1 VILSFRI
8 KLARHTRTPVQAP
21 GGIKKSFTLFDALA
35 PFGAGTTA
43 ICNQTLI
50 AAFGLG
56 KF

>member
-1 VILSFRI
+1 LILSFRI
-8 KLARHTRTPVQAP
+8 KLAQHSRTPVQAP

-35 PFGAGTTA
+35 PFGAGTTL
-43 ICNQTLI
+43 ICTAPLI